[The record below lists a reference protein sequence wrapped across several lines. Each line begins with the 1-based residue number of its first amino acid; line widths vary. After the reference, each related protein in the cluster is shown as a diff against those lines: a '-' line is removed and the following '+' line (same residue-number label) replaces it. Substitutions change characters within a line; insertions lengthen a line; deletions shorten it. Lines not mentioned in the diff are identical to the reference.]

1 MYTKGSKKQIK
12 GNETEIR
19 MERKVAKG
27 LTESKRNTE
36 LGIRIV
42 AYIMVSLRLGDG
54 QQIF

>member
-1 MYTKGSKKQIK
+1 
-12 GNETEIR
+12 

-54 QQIF
+54 QQIFWGINTSILNVERVGK